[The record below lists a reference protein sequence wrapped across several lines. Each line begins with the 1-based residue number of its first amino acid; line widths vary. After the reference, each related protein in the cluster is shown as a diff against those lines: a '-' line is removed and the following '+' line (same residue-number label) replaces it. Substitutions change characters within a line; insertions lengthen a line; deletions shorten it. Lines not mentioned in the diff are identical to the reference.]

1 MSYEFGFVLSLALLK
16 FLMSWF
22 VWLDTECKPSNY
34 TTRVNGVKFFR
45 AGVCAPTRAR
55 ARALSKPTC
64 QLVVVRLLFDHV
76 HASGR

>member
-22 VWLDTECKPSNY
+22 VWLDTECKPLNY

-45 AGVCAPTRAR
+45 AGVCTPAR
-55 ARALSKPTC
+55 ACARGYCCENGNENGPRFAP
-64 QLVVVRLLFDHV
+64 
-76 HASGR
+76 

>member
-22 VWLDTECKPSNY
+22 VWLDTEHKPSNY

-45 AGVCAPTRAR
+45 AGVCTLAR
-55 ARALSKPTC
+55 ACAGEAWQMHRRTVGSEGTSPKAT
-64 QLVVVRLLFDHV
+64 
-76 HASGR
+76 A